1 MKWYYP
7 LFILILFLAPSCA
20 VTSTAPVKVDV
31 VLAHLGDVHAFDMYS
46 AMVNLKLQA
55 LSNKGH
61 LKDKKLHQKLKNYND
76 AVYAYYTRAFVLL
89 AAGDIEGYRENLD
102 KAWSIS
108 QAMEKIADKIYSKIK
123 DTTKEGQGL

>member
-20 VTSTAPVKVDV
+20 VTSTAPVKVEV
-31 VLAHLGDVHAFDMYS
+31 VLAHLGDVHAFDVYS
-46 AMVNLKLQA
+46 TMVNLKLQA

-61 LKDKKLHQKLKNYND
+61 LKDKELLQKLKNYND

-89 AAGDIEGYRENLD
+89 AAGDIEGYKENLD

-108 QAMEKIADKIYSKIK
+108 QAMEKIADEIYVEIK
-123 DTTKEGQGL
+123 DSKTEGRGL